1 MIDKKHREKDQKEKL
16 KLQKRFGE
24 HLIKLRES
32 KGITA
37 AELARLCFMERSN
50 IARLETGRMN
60 PSLFVLKKLSLGLEI
75 EISELMKDFK

>member
-1 MIDKKHREKDQKEKL
+1 MIDKKHREKDRKDKL

-24 HLIKLRES
+24 HIIKLRES
-32 KGITA
+32 KGVTA

-60 PSLFVLKKLSLGLEI
+60 PSLFILKKLSIGLGI
-75 EISELMKDFK
+75 ELSDLLKEFK